1 MSPHRDGHDEG
12 AREMLVSRYP
22 SRVGRYVVVV
32 LGVLLAALPVLPA
45 RAQAAPYVK
54 YYTVESAYAG
64 KPEGLRDIAERFLG
78 ARDRAEEIFNLNV
91 GRAQPGGGALT
102 DPSQLRAG
110 WHLVLPWDAVGNG
123 VERGSLPSPTSPT
136 PRPSSPGAS
145 AAPPAANPLPRP
157 SIPSLSPTPSPSGTK
172 KPGSGGAKCG
182 TAARGDKG
190 SADWAERRMS
200 PERAWSRSRG
210 EGQMIAIV
218 DSGVDG
224 SLSELRG
231 RVTQGMDVVAGSG
244 RGDVDCLGTGTAM
257 AGIAIA
263 QSGSKGKVTGVAP
276 EATVMPV
283 RVVTT
288 KAEAQPADQAAG
300 IEVAV
305 AAGATVI
312 ALGSY
317 VDPNVPAV
325 AEAIATAVKHDIVVV
340 SAADLE
346 SSDPESGLPNQG
358 MLRVGGIGGDGKMAA
373 SYRAGG
379 VDVVA
384 PGVDV
389 ASLGIGGAGDFV
401 GSGTQYAVAY
411 AAGQAALVRSAY
423 PNLSAGQVTERI
435 RNTASRTA
443 DTPED
448 PASYGDGVIDP
459 FTSVNAALENDGGAA
474 APNGPPAGDSGSS
487 TSGGQV
493 LIFVLIGLV
502 LVAVTVLSVFRLRTV
517 LRSDDRK
524 DSEPE
529 FDPPA
534 NRPTDHSDAQ
544 RLR

>member
-1 MSPHRDGHDEG
+1 
-12 AREMLVSRYP
+12 MLVSRYP

-54 YYTVESAYAG
+54 YYTVESTYVG

-78 ARDRAEEIFNLNV
+78 SRDRAEEIFNLNV
-91 GRAQPGGGALT
+91 GRAQSGGGALT

-110 WHLVLPWDAVGNG
+110 WQLVLPWDAVGSG
-123 VERGSLPSPTSPT
+123 VEYGSLPSPAPPSTRSP
-136 PRPSSPGAS
+136 SPGAS
-145 AAPPAANPLPRP
+145 AAPPAGTPLIRP
-157 SIPSLSPTPSPSGTK
+157 TIGSSPSPSPSPSPSGTK
-172 KPGSGGAKCG
+172 NSGAGGAKCG
-182 TAARGDKG
+182 SAAKRGDKDR
-190 SADWAERRMS
+190 ADWAERRMS

-224 SLSELRG
+224 SLAELRG

-263 QSGSKGKVTGVAP
+263 QSGSKRTVTGVAP
-276 EATVMPV
+276 EATVMPI

-346 SSDPESGLPNQG
+346 SSDPESGLPEQG
-358 MLRVGGIGGDGKMAA
+358 MLRVGGIGGDGKMAD

-411 AAGQAALVRSAY
+411 TAGQAALVRSAY
-423 PNLSAGQVTERI
+423 PNLSAAQVTERI
-435 RNTASRTA
+435 RSTASRTA

-459 FTSVNAALENDGGAA
+459 FTSVSAAMENDGGAA
-474 APNGPPAGDSGSS
+474 APNGPSADDGGSS

-493 LIFVLIGLV
+493 AIFVLIGLV

-524 DSEPE
+524 DPEPE

-534 NRPTDHSDAQ
+534 NRPTDHSDPQ

>member
-1 MSPHRDGHDEG
+1 MSPDPDGHDEG

-78 ARDRAEEIFNLNV
+78 TRDRAEEIFNLNV

-110 WHLVLPWDAVGNG
+110 WHLVLPWDAVGDG
-123 VERGSLPSPTSPT
+123 VERGSLPSP
-136 PRPSSPGAS
+136 SSPSARPPSGGAS
-145 AAPPAANPLPRP
+145 AAPPATNPLPRP
-157 SIPSLSPTPSPSGTK
+157 TIPSPSPTPSPSGTN

-182 TAARGDKG
+182 TATRGDKDR
-190 SADWAERRMS
+190 ADWAERRMS

-224 SLSELRG
+224 SLAELRG

-288 KAEAQPADQAAG
+288 KAESQPADQAAG

-346 SSDPESGLPNQG
+346 SSDPESGLPDRG
-358 MLRVGGIGGDGKMAA
+358 MLRVGGIDGDGKMAA

-384 PGVDV
+384 PAVDV
-389 ASLGIGGAGDFV
+389 ASLGIGGAGEFV

-423 PNLSAGQVTERI
+423 PNLSAAQVTERI
-435 RNTASRTA
+435 RSTASRTA
-443 DTPED
+443 ETSED

-459 FTSVNAALENDGGAA
+459 FTSVNAAMESDGGAA
-474 APNGPPAGDSGSS
+474 APNGPPAGDSDSS

-493 LIFVLIGLV
+493 AIFVLIGLV
-502 LVAVTVLSVFRLRTV
+502 LVAVTVLSVMRLRTV

-524 DSEPE
+524 DPEPE
-529 FDPPA
+529 LDAPAMRPADP
-534 NRPTDHSDAQ
+534 SDAQ